1 MNRLF
6 RIASL
11 VWIGGVNIAASSMA
25 QDTANRPERPPTPSF
40 DLPGRPVA
48 LEEALRERVDQ
59 YQSQQRGLRED
70 LRNALAE
77 LEDPTRNAVKQ
88 VQRKFRA
95 ENAEQIHAQER
106 LGAQIRRAMHA
117 LRSHRAERTRPA
129 PLPPE
134 VESARADF
142 VSARSDILAARDQLH
157 AQLADASEE
166 QREQLLEQ
174 FRNEQRDRLHELKD
188 LKRGLREQI
197 RGSTDKAGD
206 SGGG

>member
-1 MNRLF
+1 MNHLF

-11 VWIGGVNIAASSMA
+11 VWTGGVTLAASSMA

-59 YQSQQRGLRED
+59 YQFQQRGLRED
-70 LRNALAE
+70 LRSALAD
-77 LEDPTRNAVKQ
+77 LEDHTRDTVKQ
-88 VQRKFRA
+88 VQRKFRE
-95 ENAEQIHAQER
+95 ENAERIHAQKR

-117 LRSHRAERTRPA
+117 LRSHRAERTRPT

-134 VESARADF
+134 LESARADF
-142 VSARSDILAARDQLH
+142 QSARSDILAARDQLH
-157 AQLADASEE
+157 AQLADVSEE

-174 FRNEQRDRLHELKD
+174 FRTEQRDRLHELKD

-197 RGSTDKAGD
+197 RGSTDSAGD